1 MQLREP
7 CNLMRATSIKIQDMS
22 IALLTSDDN
31 ERHWPMRLICEAMG
45 LNWHAQAVKLQPP
58 RYSPTE
64 HDVALPGEPLLKRML
79 CLPQAEF
86 EFWLKSLSSRKV
98 SPIAR
103 IRLDQLRAHF
113 FGEPTPLAGPTQP
126 TATAAPAVLKRILN
140 WRAQQAE
147 PANRKAVIKDL
158 ADQFNAKNGFQIAET
173 QEHQLRGAVA
183 SLSTIIYQHDRSKMP
198 SQMPVSAR
206 VDSIIKSIVDARPQ
220 RIHLLDSDFA
230 ALLCSIELEGQ
241 HHSNAQHEQ
250 P

>member
-1 MQLREP
+1 
-7 CNLMRATSIKIQDMS
+7 MRATKIKIQGLS
-22 IALLTSDDN
+22 IPSLISSDN
-31 ERHWPMRLICEAMG
+31 ERYWPIRPICEAMG
-45 LNWHAQAVKLQPP
+45 LNWHAQAAKLQPP

-79 CLPQAEF
+79 GLPQSEF

-98 SPIAR
+98 SPGAR
-103 IRLDQLRAHF
+103 MRLDQLRAHF
-113 FGEPTPLAGPTQP
+113 FGEPTPLAGPTPP

-147 PANRKAVIKDL
+147 PGNRKAVLKEL
-158 ADQFNAKNGFQIAET
+158 SDQFSAKNGFEIAEA

-183 SLSTIIYQHDRSKMP
+183 SLSTIIYQHDRSKSP
-198 SQMPVSAR
+198 SQMPVSQR
-206 VDSIIKSIVDARPQ
+206 VDAIIKSIVDARPQ

-230 ALLCSIELEGQ
+230 ALLCSIELEEH
-241 HHSNAQHEQ
+241 HHSSAQHEQ